1 MIPFVLDAYSLAPR
15 SAMIPF
21 VLDAY
26 SLARVMSTESMPA
39 VVTSTVTVTVS
50 MVMVTAVTIAI
61 MGAMATMSTMVGT
74 LMMMGITTI
83 AIRPYN
89 NNKTNT

>member
-1 MIPFVLDAYSLAPR
+1 
-15 SAMIPF
+15 MIPF

-39 VVTSTVTVTVS
+39 VVTSVVTVS

-61 MGAMATMSTMVGT
+61 MGAMAMMSTMVGT

-89 NNKTNT
+89 NSKMNT

>member
-1 MIPFVLDAYSLAPR
+1 MKGVNFVLDAYSLAP
-15 SAMIPF
+15 S
-21 VLDAY
+21 
-26 SLARVMSTESMPA
+26 STESMPA
-39 VVTSTVTVTVS
+39 VMMSTVTVTVS

-83 AIRPYN
+83 AVRIYN